1 MVKRI
6 AIISRESLNIEKPTS
21 GQESYLK
28 TLVNSLRRIGV
39 DVELLTVNDA
49 LRSDDD
55 YDALHLYYVGLADII
70 KLRKKFNYSK
80 FVYHVYHVEDSTWSY
95 PHTLSW
101 QGFLISIQFAIDV
114 YLATSRSLLKWL
126 KNKILLSKYI
136 LVEPYIN
143 CNNGFSNNFE
153 YVAKEK
159 FQDSR
164 ELTLLYI
171 GRMNPWRFPL
181 KEVIE
186 SLKPLSKRIPVK
198 LIVASK
204 LSEKDNINTF
214 KPYENLE
221 VAIINKW
228 LSDDEKR
235 EIFRKA
241 HFFLFPAKGNTAMNP
256 PITVLESVCYGTL
269 PLVTTIVIKDIDIP
283 KELVAYGVNE
293 IPERI
298 TQLIEDPVLLL
309 STINGIKSSFRRF
322 YDENR
327 FIGALREVI

>member
-6 AIISRESLNIEKPTS
+6 AIISREKLNIEKHTS
-21 GQESYLK
+21 GQEFYLK
-28 TLVNSLRRIGV
+28 ILVNSLRRIGV
-39 DVELLTVNDA
+39 DVGLLTINEA
-49 LRSDDD
+49 LRSGGD
-55 YDALHLYYVGLADII
+55 YDALHLYYVGLADVI

-95 PHTLSW
+95 PRTLSW

-126 KNKILLSKYI
+126 KSRILLSKYI
-136 LVEPYIN
+136 LIEPYIN
-143 CNNGFSNNFE
+143 CNNGFFNNFE
-153 YVAKEK
+153 YVVKEK
-159 FQDSR
+159 FQDLR
-164 ELTLLYI
+164 ELILLYI
-171 GRMNPWRFPL
+171 GRANPWRFPL

-198 LIVASK
+198 LIVVSK
-204 LSEKDNINTF
+204 LSEKDKINTF
-214 KPYENLE
+214 KPYEKLE
-221 VAIINKW
+221 VIIIDRW

-235 EIFRKA
+235 EVFRKA